1 MRRRGG
7 VSGALLASLA
17 MLLTPSCVHPHADP
31 SQLALPPLRGGGRSL
46 PPRKGVASGNLKKRA
61 TAGLSMTPAVGESQP
76 TDTADKREG
85 PAKSP
90 DWGRARATG
99 SSRRLSEVAMMIQD
113 AVAED
118 PAAEDEVGLPYQQLT
133 PLVSGHTDVKRARD
147 AQSYCAEAA
156 RCLANFEL
164 EGAEACYQEALKL
177 APAKVRSNVCL
188 RVHDTCTCTQKGVS
202 RCNAAASAQIGTHDA
217 RWLSRPARITTM
229 QEEGINSLR
238 FQAWILDAYG
248 SMLADQVLL
257 LLWLCLA
264 RVCVS
269 HACYFKRCCSQLA
282 CWLCKF
288 DRVGAAR
295 PRCSGKCGSRERIV
309 TWLTFVLARGVLR
322 KRSICSRQV

>member
-99 SSRRLSEVAMMIQD
+99 SSRKLSEVAMMIQD

-188 RVHDTCTCTQKGVS
+188 RVHDTCTCTKGGLLVQCWSQCANWYTRCAVAVS
-202 RCNAAASAQIGTHDA
+202 PCSHHNHA
-217 RWLSRPARITTM
+217 RRR
-229 QEEGINSLR
+229 
-238 FQAWILDAYG
+238 
-248 SMLADQVLL
+248 
-257 LLWLCLA
+257 
-264 RVCVS
+264 
-269 HACYFKRCCSQLA
+269 H
-282 CWLCKF
+282 
-288 DRVGAAR
+288 
-295 PRCSGKCGSRERIV
+295 
-309 TWLTFVLARGVLR
+309 
-322 KRSICSRQV
+322 

>member
-1 MRRRGG
+1 MRRRRG

-17 MLLTPSCVHPHADP
+17 MLLMPSCVHPHDDP

-188 RVHDTCTCTQKGVS
+188 RAHDTCTCTKG
-202 RCNAAASAQIGTHDA
+202 D
-217 RWLSRPARITTM
+217 
-229 QEEGINSLR
+229 
-238 FQAWILDAYG
+238 
-248 SMLADQVLL
+248 LL
-257 LLWLCLA
+257 
-264 RVCVS
+264 VQ
-269 HACYFKRCCSQLA
+269 CCSQCSKLVHTRHVGCVALLAAQPFRKKALICCVFRRGYWTHTAA
-282 CWLCKF
+282 CWPTRSFSCCGCAVLTSAF
-288 DRVGAAR
+288 PVNATSGAVAR
-295 PRCSGKCGSRERIV
+295 SLLAGCANLTGLLAHRSALLGPVAAGNVARE
-309 TWLTFVLARGVLR
+309 
-322 KRSICSRQV
+322 SES